1 MARDGLLVESNS
13 SDIVMRRNVLLHILM
28 MLGILAVSCT
38 DAAIEYTPDFSEA
51 SGRKLSLMVDIPEM
65 RTRAVD
71 LTPGASLYLKN
82 IWVGVYDK
90 VTGNR
95 VGGTLYDTVELD
107 RYLTASGST
116 LIDLVSIDIL
126 PDIAATTDDRY
137 CVVGVANYDGIKVV
151 NPAASSDDSLYSQLA
166 AADNWS
172 KFIQIAIDTQNSKF
186 ENQEPLLIGY
196 LGKETVNPQQG
207 VSSYTKVDQFKNGDG
222 VNLYGYVEEDEVF
235 VKPRITDGRLTGIN
249 TKYDNEKKNYILK
262 LRRMRSKINISINT
276 APGITVTNMQYKMC
290 NVPKSAF
297 LVQRRTNSFA
307 SGMGT
312 DRKFSPNSADV
323 LYGDNTRGYYETEY
337 EFPQINTN
345 FSFEHF
351 ENKHWA
357 RYPEELKEYH
367 DREKHDGS
375 VFSALATNAEDWN
388 NMASYFVL
396 KMNIRDDNIGRNA
409 EIEYMIHEGFCND
422 EDGNSL
428 TGDDGDGPLEQR
440 LLDFACVRNT
450 DYYYNILINSIE
462 YIELQVTDSKRHTND
477 QRGKVWDIH
486 YVNVQDEEDEEDERY
501 VVSRTVKEINSP
513 LILKESGDIGFVNS
527 KDIAF
532 RFLGSY
538 YDTEKAVEVPVDIC
552 YNFNRGALD
561 GFAGIWNAPTNESTE
576 YIVATTSQNDDPI
589 SAYESLE
596 AFCSSGSD
604 NAIRFNH
611 IIDDI
616 KVKYS
621 EDYLNIKDYLEI
633 VTKDSE
639 KDPNIDGFQFEGLK
653 YYEAFDGNNDNLRDH
668 IRGLYI
674 FDTQKAFSDGTRVRR
689 DNDQC
694 TDLYIIN
701 GIEQVP
707 EYLKQEQ
714 YEMVFVTGNSD
725 ERIGPKG
732 SSNDLTNFRDGH
744 NGEGM
749 LLSEHPDFAFRLLGY
764 DGDPEKYYDILY
776 NFTQSEYTELTEWP
790 QMNLNGIYSSEI
802 AKGALGAKTIPD
814 SFLEGLTILVNGG
827 TALGGAEYNIYDFVT
842 AYEGKTLRLT
852 KNDKLGFRVGE
863 YDKEVRTYP
872 ENKDNYMNKYRRALY
887 LFDKKNKFVKPALY
901 DSGTNSATFQVYA
914 VEQNPGYYQTEKLKL
929 PGIDDTYNDKKTYN
943 IIDDALLSR
952 EIPAIQGIDAS
963 FYRYKLVTM
972 TEDGSEAESYVNV
985 DPVNGNYT
993 WAVPMHRVAG
1003 KKGIIKLMAESVNG
1017 DYDSSDWLQIGAYD
1031 LQDHPV
1037 WKSGDGEDWQKVLET
1052 SNGSN
1057 TALNNVEGFKYFSF
1071 GPGNFQGKDGAIQL
1085 NNNNSTISF
1094 KIYKACTIKFK
1105 AYSPGHSNGTPGSI
1119 KVYLGDFDLN
1129 DPPFYHTG
1137 DLEKTS
1143 AKAEDYIFTI
1153 SDEYFENDE
1162 GLAVTF
1168 ARGYGTGT
1176 LISSIQVI
1184 AL

>member
-1 MARDGLLVESNS
+1 
-13 SDIVMRRNVLLHILM
+13 MRRNVLLHILM
-28 MLGILAVSCT
+28 MLGILVVSCK
-38 DAAIEYTPDFSEA
+38 DAAIEYNPDFSEE

-90 VTGNR
+90 ATGNR
-95 VGGTLYDTVELD
+95 VGGTFAPVELD

-116 LIDLVSIDIL
+116 LIDLVSIELSDIT
-126 PDIAATTDDRY
+126 ATKDDRY

-151 NPAASSDDSLYSQLA
+151 NPADDDADDLYSQLEA
-166 AADNWS
+166 AGKWS
-172 KFIQIAIDTQNSKF
+172 DFIQIAIDTQNSEF
-186 ENQEPLLIGY
+186 ENQVPLLIGY
-196 LGKETVNPQQG
+196 LGQETVKPQKG
-207 VSSYTKVDQFKNGDG
+207 GSSYTKVNQFETGDG
-222 VNLYGYVEEDEVF
+222 VNLHGYKDEKEVY
-235 VKPRITDGRLTGIN
+235 VSPQLEGGKLKGIN
-249 TKYDNEKKNYILK
+249 TKDDDGENYILK

-276 APGITVTNMQYKMC
+276 APGITVTNTQYKMC

-307 SGMGT
+307 SDMIG
-312 DRKFSPNSADV
+312 REFSPNSADV
-323 LYGDNTRGYYETEY
+323 LSTDNSGYYETGY
-337 EFPQINTN
+337 ASTRINTN

-357 RYPEELKEYH
+357 KNKETLEEYH
-367 DREKHDGS
+367 DRERNKEG
-375 VFSALATNAEDWN
+375 VFTALADGPDDWN

-428 TGDDGDGPLEQR
+428 TGDNGDGPLAER

-450 DYYYNILINSIE
+450 DYYYDIQINKIE
-462 YIELQVTDSKRHTND
+462 DIKLQVTDSKRHTND
-477 QRGKVWDIH
+477 QRGYVWDIH
-486 YVNVQDEEDEEDERY
+486 YVNVQDEKGKRY
-501 VVSRTVKEINSP
+501 VVSSTETKINSP
-513 LILKESGDIGFVNS
+513 LILKESGDIGFDNS

-561 GFAGIWNAPTNESTE
+561 GFAGIWGAPTNESTE
-576 YIVATTSQNDDPI
+576 YIVATTSQDGEPV
-589 SAYESLE
+589 SAYESLV
-596 AFCSSGSD
+596 AFCEGGSD
-604 NAIRFNH
+604 NAIRFNQ
-611 IIDDI
+611 IIDSI
-616 KVKYS
+616 KIKY
-621 EDYLNIKDYLEI
+621 DGTYGNIKEYLGI
-633 VTKDSE
+633 VTQDNAKN
-639 KDPNIDGFQFEGLK
+639 PNIDGFQFAGLK
-653 YYEAFDGNNDNLRDH
+653 YYEAFDEKNDNLRDH

-674 FDTQKAFSDGTRVRR
+674 FDTQKAFSNGTRVRQ
-689 DNDQC
+689 DDDEC
-694 TDLYIIN
+694 TFLYQIN

-764 DGDPEKYYDILY
+764 DNDDYYDILY

-802 AKGALGAKTIPD
+802 TKGALGAKTIPD

-852 KNDKLGFRVGE
+852 ENDKLGFRVGE
-863 YDKEVRTYP
+863 YDKLVRTYP
-872 ENKDNYMNKYRRALY
+872 ENEDNYMNKYRRALY

-901 DSGTNSATFQVYA
+901 DSGTNSATFQAYA
-914 VEQNPGYYQTEKLKL
+914 VEQNPYYRATTKLEL
-929 PGIDDTYNDKKTYN
+929 PYIDKTYIDSTTYN
-943 IIDDALLSR
+943 IIDTALLPV
-952 EIPAIQGIDAS
+952 EKIPAISGIDAS
-963 FYRYKLVTM
+963 VYKYKVVTM
-972 TEDGSEAESYVNV
+972 AEDGSEAESYVNV
-985 DPVNGNYT
+985 DPVDGFYT

-1003 KKGIIKLMAESVNG
+1003 KKGIIKLMAESVHE
-1017 DYDSSDWLQIGAYD
+1017 DYDSSDWLQIGGYD
-1031 LQDHPV
+1031 LKEHLA
-1037 WKSGDGEDWQKVLET
+1037 WKSGDGEDWKNALDNLTT
-1052 SNGSN
+1052 SDKKIND
-1057 TALNNVEGFKYFSF
+1057 VKGFKYLSF
-1071 GPGNFQGKDGAIQL
+1071 GDGGFQKTSDGAIRMSS
-1085 NNNNSTISF
+1085 NTSTISF

-1105 AYSPGHSNGTPGSI
+1105 AYSPGHSNGVTMGRI
-1119 KVYLGDFDLN
+1119 KVDVGVGDS
-1129 DPPFYHTG
+1129 PFYSTG

-1143 AKAEDYIFTI
+1143 ATAKEYTFTI
-1153 SDEYFENDE
+1153 SDEYFKNDE
-1162 GLAVTF
+1162 GLTVTF
-1168 ARGYGTGT
+1168 ARDSGTGAM
-1176 LISSIQVI
+1176 ISSIQVI

>member
-1 MARDGLLVESNS
+1 
-13 SDIVMRRNVLLHILM
+13 MRQNVLLHILM
-28 MLGILAVSCT
+28 MLGILAVSCK
-38 DAAIEYTPDFSEA
+38 DAAIEYTPDFSEE

-90 VTGNR
+90 ATGNR
-95 VGGTLYDTVELD
+95 VGGTLNDTVELD

-126 PDIAATTDDRY
+126 PDITATENDKY

-151 NPAASSDDSLYSQLA
+151 NRADDADDDFLYSQLK
-166 AADNWS
+166 AADEWS
-172 KFIQIAIDTQNSKF
+172 DFIQIAIDTQNSKF
-186 ENQEPLLIGY
+186 ENQVPLLIGY
-196 LGKETVNPQQG
+196 LGKEKVNPQQG
-207 VSSYTKVDQFKNGDG
+207 VSSYTKVDQFKGDPG
-222 VNLYGYVEEDEVF
+222 VNLYGYENEGDVF
-235 VKPRITDGRLTGIN
+235 VGPRTTNGKLTGIK
-249 TKYDNEKKNYILK
+249 TKDDNENKNYILK

-276 APGITVTNMQYKMC
+276 ASGITVTNMQYKMC

-297 LVQRRTNSFA
+297 LVQRCTNSFA
-307 SGMGT
+307 SEMG
-312 DRKFSPNSADV
+312 DGREFSPNSADV
-323 LYGDNTRGYYETEY
+323 LYDDNTKGYYETEY

-357 RYPEELKEYH
+357 RYPEELEEYH

-375 VFSALATNAEDWN
+375 GVFSALAANAEDWN

-450 DYYYNILINSIE
+450 DYYYNIQINSIE
-462 YIELQVTDSKRHTND
+462 YIELQVTDSERHTND

-486 YVNVQDEEDEEDERY
+486 YVNVQNKNDERY
-501 VVSRTVKEINSP
+501 VVSPTKTEINSP
-513 LILKESGDIGFVNS
+513 LKLKESGDIGFVNS

-914 VEQNPGYYQTEKLKL
+914 VEQNPGYRATTKLEL
-929 PGIDDTYNDKKTYN
+929 PYIDKTYKDNITYN
-943 IIDDALLSR
+943 IIDAALLSR

-963 FYRYKLVTM
+963 VYRYKLVTM

-1017 DYDSSDWLQIGAYD
+1017 DYDSSDWLQIGAYE
-1031 LQDHPV
+1031 LQEPPV
-1037 WKSGDGEDWQKVLET
+1037 WQSGDGDWQI
-1052 SNGSN
+1052 
-1057 TALNNVEGFKYFSF
+1057 ALDNLTTDKGKKINDVNEFDYLSF
-1071 GPGNFQGKDGAIQL
+1071 GDGEFQKTNDGAIRM
-1085 NNNNSTISF
+1085 NNNPSTISF

-1105 AYSPGHSNGTPGSI
+1105 AYANGHFTNGVLDFYGQM
-1119 KVYLGDFDLN
+1119 KVTAGDYTFE
-1129 DPPFYHTG
+1129 TG
-1137 DLEKTS
+1137 DLKTTAAS
-1143 AKAEDYIFTI
+1143 AEDYTFTI
-1153 SDEYFENDE
+1153 SDEYFTNDE
-1162 GLAVTF
+1162 GLTVTF
-1168 ARGYGTGT
+1168 ARGTGTGT
-1176 LISSIQVI
+1176 FISFIQVI

>member
-1 MARDGLLVESNS
+1 
-13 SDIVMRRNVLLHILM
+13 MRQNVLLHILM
-28 MLGILAVSCT
+28 MLGILAVSCK
-38 DAAIEYTPDFSEA
+38 DAAIEYTPDFSEE

-95 VGGTLYDTVELD
+95 VGGTFDPVELD

-126 PDIAATTDDRY
+126 PNITATEDDKY

-151 NPAASSDDSLYSQLA
+151 NRADDADDDFLYSQLK
-166 AADNWS
+166 AADEWS
-172 KFIQIAIDTQNSKF
+172 DFIQIAIDTQNSKF
-186 ENQEPLLIGY
+186 ENQVPLLIGY
-196 LGKETVNPQQG
+196 LGKETVNPQQDG
-207 VSSYTKVDQFKNGDG
+207 SSYTKVDQFNGDPG
-222 VNLYGYVEEDEVF
+222 VNLHGYKNEKEVYVSPQLEGEEL
-235 VKPRITDGRLTGIN
+235 KGIN
-249 TKYDNEKKNYILK
+249 TKDDDGENYILK

-276 APGITVTNMQYKMC
+276 ASGITVTNMQYKMC

-297 LVQRRTNSFA
+297 LVQRCTNSFA
-307 SGMGT
+307 SKMEDG
-312 DRKFSPNSADV
+312 RKFSPNSADV
-323 LYGDNTRGYYETEY
+323 LYENNTDGYYETEY
-337 EFPQINTN
+337 ELPQINTN

-357 RYPEELKEYH
+357 RYTEGLNEYH

-375 VFSALATNAEDWN
+375 GVFSALATNAEDWN

-409 EIEYMIHEGFCND
+409 EIEYTIHEGFCND
-422 EDGNSL
+422 ADGKSLVDPYGETLKDANNSDVENYK
-428 TGDDGDGPLEQR
+428 TR
-440 LLDFACVRNT
+440 LKDFACVRNT
-450 DYYYNILINSIE
+450 DYYYKITIKSISD
-462 YIELQVTDSKRHTND
+462 IFTQVTDSNEHTTD
-477 QRGKVWDIH
+477 QQGKIWDID
-486 YVNVQDEEDEEDERY
+486 YVKKKDSNDPGPYEDDVEIEFNGLVLKTEDDDAF
-501 VVSRTVKEINSP
+501 N
-513 LILKESGDIGFVNS
+513 NA

-532 RFLGSY
+532 RFVGTY
-538 YDTEKAVEVPVDIC
+538 YDTDRAVEVPVDIC
-552 YNFNRGALD
+552 YNFKRGDLD
-561 GFAGIWNAPTNESTE
+561 GFAGLWNAPTNESTE
-576 YIVATTSQNDDPI
+576 YIVATTNQDGEV

-604 NAIRFNH
+604 NAMHFNQ

-616 KVKYS
+616 KVKYNDS
-621 EDYLNIKDYLEI
+621 YHNIKDYLKI
-633 VTKDSE
+633 VTEDKTM
-639 KDPNIDGFQFEGLK
+639 DPNIDGFQFAGLK
-653 YYEAFDGNNDNLRDH
+653 YYEAFDEKNDNLRDH

-674 FDTQKAFSDGTRVRR
+674 FDTQKAFSDGTRVRK
-689 DNDQC
+689 DQDEC

-701 GIEQVP
+701 GIEQIP
-707 EYLKQEQ
+707 KYLNQER
-714 YEMVFVTGNSD
+714 YEMVFVTGDPN
-725 ERIGPKG
+725 ERIGPEG
-732 SSNDLTNFRDGH
+732 SSNDLTNFSDGH
-744 NGEGM
+744 DGKGM
-749 LLSEHPDFAFRLLGY
+749 LLSAHPDFAFRLLGY

-776 NFTQSEYTELTEWP
+776 NFTQSEYTELTGWP

-814 SFLEGLTILVNGG
+814 SFLEGLTILVNGD
-827 TALGGAEYNIYDFVT
+827 EYNIYDFVT

-863 YDKEVRTYP
+863 YDKLVRTYP

-887 LFDKKNKFVKPALY
+887 LFDKKNKFVMPALY
-901 DSGTNSATFQVYA
+901 DSGTNSATFQAYA
-914 VEQNPGYYQTEKLKL
+914 VEQNPYYLATERLNL
-929 PGIDDTYNDKKTYN
+929 PDIDDTYKDNSTYN
-943 IIDDALLSR
+943 IIDAALR
-952 EIPAIQGIDAS
+952 PGEKKIPAIPGIDAS
-963 FYRYKLVTM
+963 VYRYKVVTM
-972 TEDGSEAESYVNV
+972 AGDGPEAESYLNV
-985 DPVNGNYT
+985 DPVDGSYT
-993 WAVPMHRVAG
+993 FAVPMHCVAG
-1003 KKGIIKLMAESVNG
+1003 KKGIIKLMAESVDD

-1037 WKSGDGEDWQKVLET
+1037 WKSGDGEDWQKVLDT

-1057 TALNNVEGFKYFSF
+1057 TTLNNVEGFKYFSF

-1105 AYSPGHSNGTPGSI
+1105 AYSPGHSNGTLGSI

-1143 AKAEDYIFTI
+1143 AKAEEYTFTI